1 MTAASP
7 ADPLP
12 PNQPN
17 PPNPSSA
24 ANPPSAAGEPHPE
37 AGRGALFGLTAYL
50 LWGFFPLYFHAL
62 GPSGPLEVLAHRILW
77 SLLFCLVV
85 LLIGRRWAW
94 LRPLL
99 ARRKL
104 LVGLT
109 VAALVLAVNWGVY
122 VGAVMA
128 GHTSEAALGYFLN
141 PLLTVALGVVILGE
155 PLRRLQWVA
164 VAIGAVAAAY
174 LTIVGGKV
182 PWIALTLAA
191 SFALYGLIKK
201 RVGASLPALH
211 GLTVET
217 AALFPVALV
226 LLWLVGQGADL
237 ASTAGQQVSG
247 ATFLGFGGWHTT
259 LLVLTG
265 PVTAVPLL
273 LFASAARRVPLVTIG
288 LLQFITPVMQLLCS
302 LILGETITPARWV
315 GFAIVWVA
323 LAVLS
328 VDSLRARGARPLA

>member
-1 MTAASP
+1 MTQPPPDTP
-7 ADPLP
+7 A
-12 PNQPN
+12 Q
-17 PPNPSSA
+17 
-24 ANPPSAAGEPHPE
+24 PSATSPSLPHPE
-37 AGRGALFGLTAYL
+37 AARGALYGLAAYL

-85 LLIGRRWAW
+85 LVVGRRWQW

-104 LVGLT
+104 LLGLT
-109 VAALVLAVNWGVY
+109 LAALVLALNWGVY

-164 VAIGAVAAAY
+164 VGIGALAAAY
-174 LTIVGGKV
+174 LTVVGGRV
-182 PWIALTLAA
+182 PWIALTLAV

-201 RVGASLPALH
+201 RVGASLSALH
-211 GLTVET
+211 GLTIET
-217 AALFPVALV
+217 AALLPVAGV
-226 LLWLVGQGADL
+226 LLWLVSHGADL
-237 ASTAGQQVSG
+237 ASTSGQQQPG
-247 ATFLGFGGWHTT
+247 ATFLGFGGWHTA
-259 LLVLTG
+259 LLLLTG
-265 PVTAVPLL
+265 PVTAIPLL

-288 LLQFITPVMQLLCS
+288 LLQFMTPVMQLLCS
-302 LILGETITPARWV
+302 LILGEIITAARWV
-315 GFAIVWVA
+315 GFGIVWIA

-328 VDSLRARGARPLA
+328 VDSWRAHGLGRPPPA

>member
-1 MTAASP
+1 MTQPPPDTP
-7 ADPLP
+7 A
-12 PNQPN
+12 Q
-17 PPNPSSA
+17 
-24 ANPPSAAGEPHPE
+24 PSATSPSLPHPE
-37 AGRGALFGLTAYL
+37 AARGALYGLAAYL

-85 LLIGRRWAW
+85 LVVGRRWQW

-104 LVGLT
+104 LLGLT
-109 VAALVLAVNWGVY
+109 LAALVLALNWGVY

-164 VAIGAVAAAY
+164 VGIGALAAAY
-174 LTIVGGKV
+174 LTVVGGRV
-182 PWIALTLAA
+182 PWIALTLAV

-211 GLTVET
+211 GLTDRDRSP
-217 AALFPVALV
+217 AAGGRACCCGWCRTEPTWRAP
-226 LLWLVGQGADL
+226 
-237 ASTAGQQVSG
+237 AGS
-247 ATFLGFGGWHTT
+247 
-259 LLVLTG
+259 
-265 PVTAVPLL
+265 
-273 LFASAARRVPLVTIG
+273 S
-288 LLQFITPVMQLLCS
+288 S
-302 LILGETITPARWV
+302 L
-315 GFAIVWVA
+315 
-323 LAVLS
+323 
-328 VDSLRARGARPLA
+328 ARPSSGLVAGTQPSCSSPAQ

>member
-1 MTAASP
+1 MTSASP
-7 ADPLP
+7 ADP
-12 PNQPN
+12 
-17 PPNPSSA
+17 PNPSAPHLS
-24 ANPPSAAGEPHPE
+24 PHPE
-37 AGRGALFGLTAYL
+37 ASRGALYGLTAYL

-62 GPSGPLEVLAHRILW
+62 GPSGPLEVLAHRIVW
-77 SLLFCLVV
+77 SLLFCIVV
-85 LLIGRRWAW
+85 LIIGRRWAW

-109 VAALVLAVNWGVY
+109 VAALVLAINWGVY
-122 VGAVMA
+122 VGAVLA

-141 PLLTVALGVVILGE
+141 PLLTVALGVVIIGE

-164 VAIGAVAAAY
+164 VGIGAVAAGY
-174 LTIVGGKV
+174 LTVVGGTL
-182 PWIALTLAA
+182 PWIALTLAS

-201 RVGASLPALH
+201 RVGATLPALH

-226 LLWLVGQGADL
+226 LLWMVSQGADL
-237 ASTAGQQVSG
+237 ASTGGQQQAGS
-247 ATFLGFGGWHTT
+247 TFLGFGGWHTT
-259 LLVLTG
+259 LLLLTG
-265 PVTAVPLL
+265 PVTAIPLL

-302 LILGETITPARWV
+302 LILGERISAARWV
-315 GFAIVWVA
+315 GFAIVWLA

-328 VDSLRARGARPLA
+328 VDSWRARTPSARRP